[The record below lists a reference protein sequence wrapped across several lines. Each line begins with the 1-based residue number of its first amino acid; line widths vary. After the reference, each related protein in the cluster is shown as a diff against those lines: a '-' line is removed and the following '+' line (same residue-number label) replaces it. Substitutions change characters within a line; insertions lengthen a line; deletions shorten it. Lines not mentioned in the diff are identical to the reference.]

1 MRHSVDLEHFA
12 YQSFHEEAY
21 IAGVAEAERD
31 FAGMWHV
38 AVFEG
43 IAERRAARLG
53 IRLDRTSL

>member
-12 YQSFHEEAY
+12 YQSFHGEAY

-31 FAGMWHV
+31 VAGTGHVVASV
-38 AVFEG
+38 AVV
-43 IAERRAARLG
+43 ERRAATLG